1 MPKEQLKTLT
11 EQMYYVLLALKVE
24 RCGVDITN
32 YVAELTKGRINLGP
46 GTLYTMLAKFEEENL
61 IKKTHLEGRKQWYKI
76 TKKGTMM
83 VLDEMKRMMDMIED
97 GKYVINNL

>member
-32 YVAELTKGRINLGP
+32 YITDLTKGRINLGP

-61 IKKTHLEGRKQWYKI
+61 IKKTHLDGRKQWYKI
-76 TKKGTMM
+76 TKKGEEM
-83 VLDEMKRMMDMIED
+83 VLNEIKRMSDMIEH
-97 GKYVINNL
+97 GKYIINDE

>member
-11 EQMYYVLLALKVE
+11 QQMYYVLLALKQE

-32 YVAELTKGRINLGP
+32 YVFDLTQGRINLGP
-46 GTLYTMLAKFEEENL
+46 GTLYAMLSKFEEENL

-76 TKKGTMM
+76 TQKGTVM
-83 VLDEMKRMMDMIED
+83 LLEEIKRMMDMIED
-97 GKYVINNL
+97 GKHVINND